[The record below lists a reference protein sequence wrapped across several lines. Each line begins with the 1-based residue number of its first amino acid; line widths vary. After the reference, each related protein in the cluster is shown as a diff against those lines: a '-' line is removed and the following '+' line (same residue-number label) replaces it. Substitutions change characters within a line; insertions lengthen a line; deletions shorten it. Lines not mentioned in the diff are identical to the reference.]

1 MYVVDHSSAAGKLR
15 SSTPRATPLKTIR
28 IGHRRGPHTLTYV
41 LVAMITAA
49 RTAMELG
56 DEPFE
61 SALIHEETAI
71 YEDGN
76 ARAQALAPRS
86 DRHRQPP
93 TQPQQATQFSQPHR
107 ATRCRFKTIP
117 CSGGAAQ
124 SA

>member
-1 MYVVDHSSAAGKLR
+1 MHRVRVSVEEPAGMNVPCCRPFQCCWELR

-28 IGHRRGPHTLTYV
+28 IEHRRGPHTLTDA

-71 YEDGN
+71 YEDGI
-76 ARAQALAPRS
+76 ARTQALAPRS

-93 TQPQQATQFSQPHR
+93 TLSMRHLPR
-107 ATRCRFKTIP
+107 P
-117 CSGGAAQ
+117 CLPRRS
-124 SA
+124 